1 MNVRDSN
8 TDLNLKARNSLN
20 PIDTRT
26 INRIFSY
33 MKKGLEIRLY
43 PSKEQRVLIDRTLG
57 CSRFVYNHVLALKKE
72 LWSEHHINFTP
83 NLKSFKEEWKF
94 LTKVPS
100 QALANSYMDCLQAY
114 NNFFNSL
121 KGKSKAKQSFPKFH
135 KKGQKDSFRIAATK
149 TSKGYDIRVEDFEHI
164 KVPKLGSMKFKNYR
178 DVDWTNFHI
187 YNITIKKTPTDKY
200 FASLC
205 VELPERE
212 YIEPKYESCGFDLG
226 LKDFCIFDSGE
237 VIENPRYF
245 RISQKKL
252 AKEQRKLSHCTKGS
266 NNYKKQKLKV
276 ALVHEKIKNQ
286 RKDFQHKWSRQIV
299 NENQV
304 IVSEDLN
311 VRGML
316 KNHKLAKSIQ
326 DASFGSFCNMIDYKA
341 KEMNRTYLKIS
352 AFYPSSKLCHCCG
365 YKNTTL
371 KLKDREWIC
380 PECGTYLDRDNNA
393 ALNILQEG
401 RKILSRDTDGRSGRD
416 KSLKPVNT
424 ENISSLEQESVI
436 ACSKTISHT
445 ESPPL

>member
-1 MNVRDSN
+1 
-8 TDLNLKARNSLN
+8 
-20 PIDTRT
+20 
-26 INRIFSY
+26 

-72 LWSEHHINFTP
+72 LWSEHHINFNP
-83 NLKSFKEEWKF
+83 KLKSFKEEWKF

-114 NNFFNSL
+114 NNFFSSL

-135 KKGQKDSFRIAATK
+135 KKGQKDSFRITATK
-149 TSKGYDIRVEDFEHI
+149 TSKGYDIRIEDDTHI
-164 KVPKLGSMKFKNYR
+164 KVPKLGLIKFKNYNNI
-178 DVDWTNFHI
+178 DWSLVYI
-187 YNITIKKTPTDKY
+187 YNITIKKTPTNKY

-205 VELPERE
+205 VELPEKE
-212 YIEPKYESCGFDLG
+212 YIKPKYEACGFDLG

-245 RISQKKL
+245 RTSQIKL

-266 NNYKKQKLKV
+266 QNYKKQKLKV

-286 RKDFQHKWSRQIV
+286 RKDFQHKWSRRIV
-299 NENQV
+299 NENQI

-311 VRGML
+311 VKCML

-326 DASFGSFCNMIDYKA
+326 DASFGSFTNMISYKA
-341 KEMNRTYLKIS
+341 NEQQRTYIKINT
-352 AFYPSSKLCHCCG
+352 FYPSSKLCHCCG

-371 KLKDREWIC
+371 KLSDREWIC
-380 PECGTYLDRDNNA
+380 PNCDTYLDRDNNA
-393 ALNILQEG
+393 AINILQKG
-401 RKILSRDTDGRSGRD
+401 LKILKYRNTDVRSGDD
-416 KSLKPVNT
+416 KSSKPVDT

-436 ACSKTISHT
+436 TCGFTTCHAEKINQ
-445 ESPPL
+445 L